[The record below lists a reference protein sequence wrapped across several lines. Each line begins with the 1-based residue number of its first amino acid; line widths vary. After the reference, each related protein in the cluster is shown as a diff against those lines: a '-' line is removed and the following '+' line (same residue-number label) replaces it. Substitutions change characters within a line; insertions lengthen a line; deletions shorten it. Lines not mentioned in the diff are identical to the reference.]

1 MLRLRRR
8 VAAILSTLGV
18 AVGLFVVGIPG
29 TPLAVA
35 PAAAAYPTGEGY
47 YLAARD
53 GGMFTFGD
61 AQFYGSTGDIRLN
74 APIVGMESTPF
85 PEGYWLVANDGGIFT
100 FGSAGFFGST
110 GNIRLNRPI
119 VGMAAA
125 PNGLGYW
132 LVASDGGIFAFG
144 SSQFFGS
151 TGDIRLNQPIVGM
164 AATPSGRGYW
174 LVATDGGI
182 FTFGDAEFFGSTGSL
197 RLNRP
202 IVGMEPTP
210 SGKGYFLVAS
220 DGGMFTFGDAEFQGS
235 TGDMRLN
242 APIVGMERSRSGKGY
257 QLVAT
262 DGGIFNFGNS
272 RFFGSTGNIRLN
284 QPILGM
290 AIRPAFGAVA
300 DAFAPTASQSS
311 SWTEGADPALSL
323 TKTATAG
330 VPAGARI
337 YGVEGLDVSQLG
349 SLGFTIEGG
358 GCSSGSPMLALYY
371 DADRDGVSEGSKT
384 LPCTGA
390 TTLVDPVAAGV
401 PGTALVTG
409 LDLLH
414 DRPGSTVVVDDIRIT
429 GLGLTITDTQVARA
443 A

>member
-1 MLRLRRR
+1 M
-8 VAAILSTLGV
+8 TGV
-18 AVGLFVVGIPG
+18 PG
-29 TPLAVA
+29 TALAVA

-74 APIVGMESTPF
+74 APIVGMEATPF

-100 FGSAGFFGST
+100 FGSAAFYGST
-110 GNIRLNRPI
+110 GNIKLNKPI

-132 LVASDGGIFAFG
+132 LVASDGGVFAFG
-144 SSQFFGS
+144 SAQFHGS
-151 TGDIRLNQPIVGM
+151 AGDIRLNSPIVGM
-164 AATPSGRGYW
+164 AATPSGKGYW
-174 LVATDGGI
+174 MVATDGGI
-182 FTFGDAEFFGSTGSL
+182 FAFGDAEFHGSTGAV

-210 SGKGYFLVAS
+210 SGKGYYLVAS
-220 DGGMFTFGDAEFQGS
+220 DGGLFTFGDAEFQGS
-235 TGDMRLN
+235 TGDIKLN
-242 APIVGMERSRSGKGY
+242 SPIVGMERSRSGKGY

-272 RFFGSTGNIRLN
+272 RFFGSTGDIRLN

-300 DAFAPTASQSS
+300 DPFVRDASQTST
-311 SWTEGADPALSL
+311 WTTGADPALSL
-323 TKTATAG
+323 TKTNASGAA
-330 VPAGARI
+330 AGARI

-349 SLGFTIEGG
+349 TIGFTLESGTCSATGPQLVVFYDTNGDGG
-358 GCSSGSPMLALYY
+358 GDTSRAFVCG
-371 DADRDGVSEGSKT
+371 GG
-384 LPCTGA
+384 TGA
-390 TTLVDPVAAGV
+390 KSFDPVASGV
-401 PGTALVTG
+401 PGGAVVTALDVWHGANDTTV
-409 LDLLH
+409 LL
-414 DRPGSTVVVDDIRIT
+414 DDIKIS
-429 GLGLTITDTQVARA
+429 GLGLTITDTSVARA